1 MKNRIISLML
11 LACITL
17 LCFVSCGEKPGTDD
31 LWANALYTENTE
43 LGGGEVS
50 VTLEVKVLDKSVE
63 FVINTDK
70 QYLGDA
76 LIEHN
81 LIEGEEGAYGLYVK
95 KVNGIIADFDIDQSY
110 WALKKDGETMMVG
123 VDGAEIANGEHYE
136 LEYTK

>member
-1 MKNRIISLML
+1 ML
-11 LACITL
+11 VACITI

-43 LGGGEVS
+43 FGSGEVS
-50 VTLEVKVLDKSVE
+50 VSLEVKVLDKSVE

-110 WALKKDGETMMVG
+110 WTLKKDGETMMVG

>member
-11 LACITL
+11 LACITI

-43 LGGGEVS
+43 MGSGEVS

-76 LIEHN
+76 LIEHS
-81 LIEGEEGAYGLYVK
+81 LIEGETGAYGLYVK
-95 KVNGIIADFDIDQSY
+95 KVNGILADFDKDQSY

-123 VDGAEIANGEHYE
+123 VDGAKISDGEHYE